1 MEEGVSSLFHVS
13 IDFDT
18 SHTFFPII
26 ILCLLA
32 ILLVAIIVT
41 SGIPL
46 LRDVKSG
53 KRRLSL
59 FEKNLDKL
67 RLFGSLL
74 LLVGYFIAMDAVGR
88 LFPNMGFGFLF
99 MSIPFMFC
107 TSLLY
112 AHNIDRKKLILI
124 SLNSLVAPGL
134 AWYVLGN
141 LFNISL
147 P

>member
-13 IDFDT
+13 IDFEK

-32 ILLVAIIVT
+32 ILLIAIVAT

-53 KRRLSL
+53 KRKLSL
-59 FEKNLDKL
+59 FEKNFDKL

-74 LLVGYFIAMDAVGR
+74 LLIVYFIAMDAVGR
-88 LFPNMGFGFLF
+88 LFPNTGFGFLF

-112 AHNIDRKKLILI
+112 VHDIDRRKLILI
-124 SLNSLVAPGL
+124 SLNSIVAPGV